1 MDPGGTAAGVQACL
15 LPGAGAPCRLG
26 RLAHPGVRRAKS
38 WAKQASPWLLCAVVT
53 LMYLVFLVPGRA
65 EAQGAMPL
73 NLPGPLGRLPG
84 EVGSL
89 GVEEILEGGQ
99 PDVLPDA

>member
-1 MDPGGTAAGVQACL
+1 
-15 LPGAGAPCRLG
+15 
-26 RLAHPGVRRAKS
+26 
-38 WAKQASPWLLCAVVT
+38 
-53 LMYLVFLVPGRA
+53 MYLVFLVPGRA

-73 NLPGPLGRLPG
+73 SLPGPLGRLPG
-84 EVGSL
+84 EVDSL